1 MSPTT
6 KVSKKKRHRRFHCGK
21 LLPMVWGRRYHH
33 RFQHDFQTT
42 SPRTTIQRPCPF
54 VLPLNLDLTMQQPPH
69 QKREPHGPVV
79 GCNAETVNCR
89 YHRHQRLRTQH
100 RIRCFRTKQ
109 EVLRRFQLQRQ
120 WGRGNFCTIGPT
132 IAVCLNCRG
141 NLREGRKHC
150 CIPLRISCSWVEKT
164 ALLPRCTGTG
174 HFGTKRG
181 AIATRHNLTLG
192 DFRAT
197 TLFLDRKY
205 TCNSSIKITFFY

>member
-21 LLPMVWGRRYHH
+21 LLPMMWGRMYHH
-33 RFQHDFQTT
+33 RSQHNFQTT

-69 QKREPHGPVV
+69 RKREPNGPVV
-79 GCNAETVNCR
+79 GCNAEAVNCR

-100 RIRCFRTKQ
+100 RLRCFRKWRKQ

-120 WGRGNFCTIGPT
+120 WGWGICCTNGPT

-150 CIPLRISCSWVEKT
+150 CIPLRISCSWVEKNAAST
-164 ALLPRCTGTG
+164 VYGGVVFDCPHG
-174 HFGTKRG
+174 FKRYR
-181 AIATRHNLTLG
+181 AFLAQKKVQMQ
-192 DFRAT
+192 RAT
-197 TLFLDRKY
+197 SRTTTLY
-205 TCNSSIKITFFY
+205 I